1 MYQSAQGLTTS
12 CEHFLTRHIIVLPM
26 ISVAVDSLDA
36 ICANCFGTLCTQ
48 KLHLKICTSTLIT
61 RI

>member
-36 ICANCFGTLCTQ
+36 IVQTVLVLYALKNCTLKFVLQ
-48 KLHLKICTSTLIT
+48 L
-61 RI
+61 

>member
-26 ISVAVDSLDA
+26 ISVAVDSLDFLQFVQTVLVLYA
-36 ICANCFGTLCTQ
+36 LKNCT
-48 KLHLKICTSTLIT
+48 
-61 RI
+61 